1 MDPLTLHS
9 RNYLAK
15 VNDSQERNFIRSWM
29 LLQVDQK
36 EEEKV
41 YYICAALLCST
52 LESRGDTFLEREYAK
67 SADKAELENNRDS
80 RTIIPFFFH
89 SDLTPFIYQFSSS
102 VHFCISSVAH
112 VSISCPGFAWI
123 NSFPAENYC
132 SL

>member
-41 YYICAALLCST
+41 YYICAALLYFGIP
-52 LESRGDTFLEREYAK
+52 RRHI
-67 SADKAELENNRDS
+67 S
-80 RTIIPFFFH
+80 RTIIR
-89 SDLTPFIYQFSSS
+89 Q
-102 VHFCISSVAH
+102 VCRQ
-112 VSISCPGFAWI
+112 G
-123 NSFPAENYC
+123 
-132 SL
+132 